1 MRLSK
6 FLQAKDSMLLNE
18 NIHEESSHIRSTLIE
33 LEKPPVI
40 TIRESL
46 PHFEGMQNTFL
57 LFVFRSNFLKN
68 LDNFHVNTDEN
79 LIKQLVSEKLNSV
92 LILDVLFVHIVKLGL
107 TLIKLVQI
115 CHFESNSC
123 VSFVDLH
130 C

>member
-6 FLQAKDSMLLNE
+6 FSQAKDSVLLDE
-18 NIHEESSHIRSTLIE
+18 NIHEESSHIGSTLIE

-46 PHFEGMQNTFL
+46 PHFEGMLDAFL
-57 LFVFRSNFLKN
+57 LFVFRCDFLEY
-68 LDNFHVNTDEN
+68 LDDFHVDTDED
-79 LIKQLVSEKLNSV
+79 LIKQLVSEKLNPV
-92 LILDVLFVHIVKLGL
+92 FIRDVLFVHVVKLGL
-107 TLIKLVQI
+107 ALIKLVQI

-123 VSFVDLH
+123 MSFVDLH